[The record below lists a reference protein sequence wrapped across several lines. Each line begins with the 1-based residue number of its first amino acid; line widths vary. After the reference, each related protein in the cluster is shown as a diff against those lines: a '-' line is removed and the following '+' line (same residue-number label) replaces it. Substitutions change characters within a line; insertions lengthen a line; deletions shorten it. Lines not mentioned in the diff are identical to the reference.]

1 MAGRFVGFGKKLF
14 DLAKGESKSKVATTI
29 VGVAPKVNKT
39 KLDVAKSNLA
49 KAIQKNKASSA
60 KLGQTLF
67 ESKNKAFKGDD
78 FTFGK
83 SNKKTKSN
91 TELKKEAKAKKK
103 EKKQETKTKVFYAP
117 KNFNKG
123 GRVGLKR
130 GGGKFPDHSGDGK
143 ITQKDILM
151 AKGVI
156 PKPKKSKSPMD
167 KQVRKS

>member
-29 VGVAPKVNKT
+29 VGVTPKVNKT
-39 KLDVAKSNLA
+39 KLDKAKSELA
-49 KAIQKNKASSA
+49 KSQQKLKGSTAKLKQTQFEIKNKLPITFNRTNKKTESNTEKA
-60 KLGQTLF
+60 K
-67 ESKNKAFKGDD
+67 KAFKKED
-78 FTFGK
+78 
-83 SNKKTKSN
+83 KK
-91 TELKKEAKAKKK
+91 
-103 EKKQETKTKVFYAP
+103 ETKTKHFYAP
-117 KNFNKG
+117 ENFNKG

-130 GGGKFPDHSGDGK
+130 GTFPDHSGDGK
-143 ITQKDILM
+143 ITKKDILM